1 MNKRLCKAFALVLSL
16 SLSLIYQDNLII
28 SATTH
33 SHNDN
38 CYNGTKHS
46 HTLENCQMGYF
57 SCTAG
62 CTIHNHSVEGC
73 TSEVCNGSLRLN
85 YTGALPGQCPLCYY
99 NGFDLVQ
106 FDCTTCGVSFWLST
120 QNNCPSCGNDLP
132 YGIQRR
138 SNCGKETF
146 TCGKDNTKSYLN
158 GVVCQSCSGTAKVYR
173 YSCNKIEGEYYNT
186 SGIECNE
193 LCNKVVTNLS
203 SIK

>member
-1 MNKRLCKAFALVLSL
+1 MNKRVYKIFTLVLSF
-16 SLSLIYQDNLII
+16 SLLICLNNLTI
-28 SATTH
+28 SAEAH

-46 HTLENCQMGYF
+46 HTSENCQMGYF

-85 YTGALPGQCPLCYY
+85 YTGALPGQCPSCYY

-120 QNNCPSCGNDLP
+120 QNDCPSCGTICHMGYNED
-132 YGIQRR
+132 Q
-138 SNCGKETF
+138 N
-146 TCGKDNTKSYLN
+146 
-158 GVVCQSCSGTAKVYR
+158 VVKKHLLVV
-173 YSCNKIEGEYYNT
+173 KI
-186 SGIECNE
+186 I
-193 LCNKVVTNLS
+193 LS
-203 SIK
+203 HILMV